1 MVISDIILD
10 LGGDLFDSMQFYS
23 FNYTGFRQVL
33 VTYLF
38 LQTKNNTP
46 DLAISK
52 AEFMRMFW
60 VFNIICTVLNVII
73 LKSLTLA
80 LVNEGYRKT
89 ISSEVESWNLSPEV
103 AITLHRA
110 TIMRIRTDIGAIESV
125 AFNS

>member
-1 MVISDIILD
+1 M
-10 LGGDLFDSMQFYS
+10 
-23 FNYTGFRQVL
+23 L

-46 DLAISK
+46 DLAIFK
-52 AEFMRMFW
+52 PEFMRMFW

-110 TIMRIRTDIGAIESV
+110 TIMRKRTDIGAIESV